1 VDEIARRLEQLRE
14 AKGWSGREFSR
25 NAKLGEAQFRQ
36 IQVRGGARA
45 STTTLRAFAE
55 AASASLD
62 WLLTGDGA
70 PFPDATPAEPKRAG
84 NGPSSSHNF
93 SEFPRYSELEKAAR
107 KMDPDIPEWVWPL
120 VRAANPLWIG
130 ARGPTAAN
138 IAAFARIVME
148 HGDPSSVTPSK

>member
-1 VDEIARRLEQLRE
+1 VDDIARRLEQLRE

-25 NAKLGEAQFRQ
+25 NARLGEAQFRQ

-45 STTTLRAFAE
+45 STGTLRAFAE
-55 AASASLD
+55 AAGASLD
-62 WLLTGDGA
+62 WLLTGDGSA
-70 PFPDATPAEPKRAG
+70 FATPPNHDARTPVESVDSPR
-84 NGPSSSHNF
+84 SF
-93 SEFPRYSELEKAAR
+93 SDFPRYTELEKAAR

-138 IAAFARIVME
+138 MVAFARIVME
-148 HGDPSSVTPSK
+148 HGDPSSVDSGK

>member
-1 VDEIARRLEQLRE
+1 MDEIARRLEQLRE

-93 SEFPRYSELEKAAR
+93 SEFPRYSELEKAAHATARPGGSGDDQRRRADAGGQGGEAR
-107 KMDPDIPEWVWPL
+107 KRRPAV
-120 VRAANPLWIG
+120 VGQAG
-130 ARGPTAAN
+130 
-138 IAAFARIVME
+138 
-148 HGDPSSVTPSK
+148 H

>member
-1 VDEIARRLEQLRE
+1 MDEIARRLEQLRE

-55 AASASLD
+55 AAGASLD

-70 PFPDATPAEPKRAG
+70 PFADAPHTEPKHTG
-84 NGPSSSHNF
+84 GGPHSPHNF
-93 SEFPRYSELEKAAR
+93 SEFPRYAELEKAAR

-120 VRAANPLWIG
+120 VRSANPLWIG

-148 HGDPSSVTPSK
+148 HGDPSSVSPSK